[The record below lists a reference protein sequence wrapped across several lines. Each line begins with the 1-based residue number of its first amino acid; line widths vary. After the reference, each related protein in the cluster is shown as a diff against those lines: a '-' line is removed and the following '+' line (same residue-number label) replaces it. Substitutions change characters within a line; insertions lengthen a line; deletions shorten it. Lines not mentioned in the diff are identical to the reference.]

1 MNRRSLYNLPLFEL
15 AAVLL
20 SWWAFARA
28 SHLPR
33 LTLSS
38 AKGRL
43 PALSII
49 VPARNEAQ
57 NLRRLLPSLRSLRYP
72 GPLEIL
78 VVDDESGDETAEVAA
93 AFEVTVLR
101 AGPRPPGWLGKP
113 FAAHR
118 GAEAASGEWL
128 LFTDADTWHAPD
140 SAARAVAW
148 ALQHQVD
155 AITLFPDLETE
166 RVWEAAA
173 LAVAFAGLF
182 AGLRR
187 FDGLIN
193 GQYLLIPRAVY
204 FASGG
209 FAAVRD
215 QMLEDLALGQRLRA
229 LGYRIALVDG
239 RDIVRVRTDGDLAEW
254 IHRIGRWA
262 SGVIEA
268 QAVRPWVPVLL
279 TMGTALP
286 LIDVRRD
293 VGRERLW
300 ARLLR
305 WALAGLGTYPWTR
318 RWGWPAAAGLA
329 PLGAALLSVSALW
342 GLARRWSGR
351 GIPWKGRRVR

>member
-1 MNRRSLYNLPLFEL
+1 MRRPSLGALPIPEL
-15 AAVLL
+15 AAALL
-20 SWWAFARA
+20 SGWAFARA
-28 SHLPR
+28 GRLPR
-33 LTLSS
+33 LTLPPPP
-38 AKGRL
+38 GHL

-49 VPARNEAQ
+49 VPARNEAK
-57 NLRRLLPSLRSLRYP
+57 NLRRLLPSLRGLRYP

-78 VVDDESGDETAEVAA
+78 VVDDESEDETAEVAA

-118 GAEAASGEWL
+118 GAEATSGEWL

-140 SAARAVAW
+140 SAARAMAW

-155 AITLFPDLETE
+155 ALTLFPDLETE
-166 RVWEAAA
+166 RIWEAAV

-187 FDGLIN
+187 FDGLLN

-215 QMLEDLALGQRLRA
+215 RMQDDLAFGQRLRS

-239 RDIVRVRTDGDLAEW
+239 RDVVRVRTDGDLRAW
-254 IHRIGRWA
+254 IHRMGRWA
-262 SGVIEA
+262 SGVMEA
-268 QAVRPWVPVLL
+268 QAMRPWVPVLL
-279 TMGTALP
+279 TAGMAFP
-286 LIDVRRD
+286 LGEIGG
-293 VGRERLW
+293 GRLE
-300 ARLLR
+300 AGLLR
-305 WALAGLGTYPWTR
+305 WALTGLGAYPWAR

-329 PLGAALLSVSALW
+329 PLGAALIAGSALW